1 MQYIEIDKNNIPYE
15 FDITLG
21 GKTYTFLINYN
32 SEYDFF
38 TVDLLSN
45 GILVVAG
52 EKIVYGRVLF
62 SSCFHLD
69 VPQVA
74 ILPYDIAEKETMVNW
89 DNLNETVFLWLVIAD
104 G

>member
-1 MQYIEIDKNNIPYE
+1 MQYIEIEKANIPYE
-15 FDITLG
+15 FDITFNN
-21 GKTYTFLINYN
+21 KTYTFLINYN
-32 SEYDFF
+32 AEHDYF
-38 TVDLLSN
+38 TIDLYRN
-45 GILVVAG
+45 GGLIVAG

-74 ILPYDIAEKETMVNW
+74 ILPYDIAGKETRVSWSNF
-89 DNLNETVFLWLVIAD
+89 NETVYLWLVIID